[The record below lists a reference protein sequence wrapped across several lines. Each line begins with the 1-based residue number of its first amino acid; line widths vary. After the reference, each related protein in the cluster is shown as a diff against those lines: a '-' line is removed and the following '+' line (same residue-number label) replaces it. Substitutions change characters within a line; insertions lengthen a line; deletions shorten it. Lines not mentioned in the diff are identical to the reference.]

1 MSRRWYV
8 VGLLGLAAL
17 AYIASVV
24 GPEKRPSGD
33 PGFLSPDA
41 ELELLVDGD
50 DEDLTEGVVVTCD
63 RRVLFSEMPKRRPSG
78 GRPDGR
84 ILEYNPDTQAISV
97 FRSPSNG
104 ANGNRMDLACRLLT
118 AERHRLVRTDMA
130 TGRVE
135 VVVGSGAVGEYD
147 ALNDI
152 AVDLKRRIYVT
163 HPRYGAD
170 EPSSLREPGVYR
182 IDPDGRVTRVISD
195 AARPNGIA
203 ICADERHIAVGSY
216 DFEAD
221 TAREMALL
229 RYDLAPDGTAAN
241 LRVLVDYAP
250 QHGPDGLVCDTEG
263 NLWVAVRDSGRPGIY
278 AYSVADGVATERAY
292 IPTPELPTNVH
303 FGRGDAANYLYVTA
317 GSSLYGIRVGK
328 RGHHLQGRPSATRSR
343 SKTGVGASDTAGSLP
358 VRPLARATT
367 RRRLGPPDR
376 APMVHRIGPADR

>member
-17 AYIASVV
+17 AYIAGVV

-41 ELELLVDGD
+41 ELELLVDGE
-50 DEDLTEGVVVTCD
+50 DEDLVLTEGVVVTCD
-63 RRVLFSEMPKRRPSG
+63 RRVLFSEIPRRRPSG
-78 GRPDGR
+78 ERPDGR
-84 ILEYNPDTQAISV
+84 ILEYHPDTRAVSV

-118 AERHRLVRTDMA
+118 AERHRLVRTDLA

-135 VVVGSGAVGEYD
+135 VVVGSGAGGSYD

-152 AVDLKRRIYVT
+152 AVDSKRRIYVT

-170 EPSSLREPGVYR
+170 EPNSLREPGVYR

-203 ICADERHIAVGSY
+203 ICPDERHIAVGSY
-216 DFEAD
+216 GFEAD

-241 LRVLVDYAP
+241 RRVLVDYPP

-263 NLWVAVRDSGRPGIY
+263 NLWVAVRDANRPGIY

-292 IPTPELPTNVH
+292 IPTPKLPTNVH

-328 RGHHLQGRPSATRSR
+328 RGHHPQGRSSAARSR
-343 SKTGVGASDTAGSLP
+343 SKTGAVASGAAGSLP
-358 VRPLARATT
+358 VRALA
-367 RRRLGPPDR
+367 
-376 APMVHRIGPADR
+376 